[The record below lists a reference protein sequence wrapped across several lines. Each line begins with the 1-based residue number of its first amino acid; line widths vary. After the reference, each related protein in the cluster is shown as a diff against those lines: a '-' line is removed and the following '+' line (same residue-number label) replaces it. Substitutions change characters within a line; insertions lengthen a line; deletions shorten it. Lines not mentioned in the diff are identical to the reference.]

1 MAAGILRVMGYRDD
15 LQAARMRRDALARE
29 LEEMEERLAARR
41 ALDEKVARL
50 RRELAAAEE
59 NIAQARAR
67 TSLPLLERVSV
78 NSPCPERWEAMEGDD
93 QVRFCRRCEKNVY
106 DLSALDADQ
115 AEALLRERGESMC
128 VTFYRRPDGTI
139 LTQECIGG
147 TRRRARR
154 RQGVAAAAVLAA
166 GLGFAALNHAPV
178 TPRRTVGELVTRPSI
193 PSSQLLA
200 IHERM
205 TALMT
210 EMERLENERTAMGDA
225 ASSTSGDLLEIHQ
238 RMTAITAELETL
250 QNQRARLGEYQRG
263 LLEAM
268 SPPGERKR

>member
-1 MAAGILRVMGYRDD
+1 
-15 LQAARMRRDALARE
+15 MRRDALARE
-29 LEEMEERLAARR
+29 LEDMEEHLAARR

-93 QVRFCRRCEKNVY
+93 LVRFCRRCAKNVY

-154 RQGVAAAAVLAA
+154 RQGMAAAAVLAA
-166 GLGFAALNHAPV
+166 GLGFAAVDHAPV
-178 TPRRTVGELVTRPSI
+178 TAVRTVGEPVMHAPSA
-193 PSSQLLA
+193 SSKVSSRLLD

-205 TALMT
+205 TALT
-210 EMERLENERTAMGDA
+210 AEMEGLENERTAMGSA
-225 ASSTSGDLLEIHQ
+225 ASSTSRELLEIHQ
-238 RMTAITAELETL
+238 RMTAITAEMETL
-250 QNQRARLGEYQRG
+250 QNQRVRLVKEQRR
-263 LLEAM
+263 LIESM
-268 SPPGERKR
+268 SPR